1 MADVESYRL
10 TRNALPRR
18 YRLTLRPDL
27 AAATF
32 RGTVSVELAVEDP
45 TLRLVLNAADL
56 EISSSQVTTP
66 SGEVLEATPI
76 LHEADERLE
85 LRFEETLEPG
95 YGYRLDIAF
104 SGVLNDHLRGFYR
117 SKFRTPDGEE
127 QAIATTQFEATDARR
142 AFPCWDEP
150 DFKAIF
156 EVTLEVP
163 EGSIGMSNGPVVSVE
178 KADDGWS
185 RYKFAETMPM
195 STYLVAFIVGP
206 FELTEAVEVDGV
218 PIRVATVPGKQGL
231 TRFALDAAAHSLR
244 FLSGY
249 FSIAYPESKLDHVA
263 IPDFAF
269 GAMENLGLVTYRET
283 ALLVDSSHA
292 AQTELAR
299 VASVIAHETAHMWFG
314 DLVTMKWWNGIWLNE
329 AFATFMELTTT
340 DAFRPDWQMWSA
352 FGAGKA
358 AALAVDGL
366 HSTRAVEFHVG
377 RPEEA
382 EAMFDLLTYQ
392 KGGSVLKMLEQYLG
406 AEVFR
411 RGISSYLSSHAYAN
425 TETSDLWDA
434 LEEASGEPVRSIMD
448 SWIFQG
454 GYPLV
459 DASIDEAAT
468 TVSFTQRRFTYSH
481 DSHESHDSTNPAPT
495 WQVPVNLRVSLGG
508 EIRDERV
515 LLDAA
520 GATVSFDKPVDWV
533 VLNAGGWGFY
543 RSSYSPQ
550 LARRLVDAG
559 PLDVL
564 SPMERLTYLGDTWA
578 ALAAGVTGLEE
589 WVASSS
595 ALGGEVDP
603 DVWSSLSSGLAFLSL
618 AGDEADLD
626 ALARFAGTLG
636 APAWAAL
643 GWSPGAGEPERT
655 GTARARVLGVL
666 TQIAKDPEL
675 VDQAVDRLHAHLENR
690 PGTDRLPADL
700 VAVCARVAVASGGED
715 AWNLVLEAYRNA
727 GSPQEEQRFLFALAE
742 TRSPHLRQRTLE
754 MMLGDDVRSQ
764 DAPLAI
770 ATVMTQPGAA
780 TQAWDWVEAHWEELE
795 SRMPHSLLVR
805 ILEATSSFL
814 DPGAAGR
821 VKEFCATRKLTVS
834 PIRLAQILERLEVNV
849 ALAGRLRS
857 TLPSILSA

>member
-406 AEVFR
+406 ADVFR
-411 RGISSYLSSHAYAN
+411 RGISAYLSSHAYAN